1 MIKLYTAATPNGWKA
16 SICLEEL
23 GLAYETVPIDLTSNE
38 QKQDWYLDINPN
50 GHIPAI
56 IDTANNNFAVF
67 ESGAILIYLAEQA
80 GRLLPTDSKQRSVAL
95 QWLLFQTGGVG
106 PMQGQAL
113 VFIRNVPE
121 KFPYV
126 IDRYVNE
133 TKRLY
138 RVLDRQLADKEYL
151 AGDYSIADI
160 ACWPWVH
167 CAEWTGIDLQET
179 PNLARWYDTVATRP
193 AVQRGMQVPE
203 ALDLKALMQDK
214 AKTKE
219 IEKQWAGLLGDGK
232 STDT

>member
-38 QKQDWYLDINPN
+38 QKEDWYLDINPN
-50 GHIPAI
+50 GRIPAI
-56 IDTANNNFAVF
+56 IDTANNNFGVF

-203 ALDLKALMQDK
+203 ALDLKALMQDT

>member
-38 QKQDWYLDINPN
+38 QKEDWYLDINPN
-50 GHIPAI
+50 GRIPAI
-56 IDTANNNFAVF
+56 IDTANNNFGVF

-80 GRLLPTDSKQRSVAL
+80 GRLLPTDSKQRSIAL

-203 ALDLKALMQDK
+203 ALDLKALMQDT